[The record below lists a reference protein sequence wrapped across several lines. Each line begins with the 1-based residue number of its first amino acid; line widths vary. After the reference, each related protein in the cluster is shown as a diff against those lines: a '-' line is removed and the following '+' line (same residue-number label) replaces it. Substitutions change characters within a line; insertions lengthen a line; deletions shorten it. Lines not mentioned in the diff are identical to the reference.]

1 MRQRL
6 MLILLCALALVSSL
20 SCGVAGLAPAPVSMP
35 AARAGLPPQERFFY
49 DALADDGEWIL
60 IEPYGFVFRPHV
72 NFVAWRPYQNGF
84 WVPSDVYGWT
94 WISAESFGWAT
105 DHYGRWVYD
114 SFEGWVWVPGL
125 DWGPA
130 WVAWSGDQN
139 VVGWAPVPP
148 SGGNWNGVPGG
159 PFLYV
164 PMSQL
169 SATDLSS
176 HMMKAADLGAEAAH
190 VAPIR
195 IVGEHEGL
203 KFNRGP
209 SFEDVERAVGR
220 PLATVKLGEHNPLA
234 PAGKS
239 HAAAAPGT
247 TPPASKEDS
256 VAVVREA
263 AAAEARQAREII
275 DAHQDAPAALP
286 ILRVTRPQ
294 PERGRGHGAAPPAA
308 PAPAA
313 PDSAR

>member
-1 MRQRL
+1 
-6 MLILLCALALVSSL
+6 
-20 SCGVAGLAPAPVSMP
+20 
-35 AARAGLPPQERFFY
+35 
-49 DALADDGEWIL
+49 
-60 IEPYGFVFRPHV
+60 
-72 NFVAWRPYQNGF
+72 
-84 WVPSDVYGWT
+84 
-94 WISAESFGWAT
+94 
-105 DHYGRWVYD
+105 
-114 SFEGWVWVPGL
+114 
-125 DWGPA
+125 
-130 WVAWSGDQN
+130 VAWSGDQN

-148 SGGNWNGVPGG
+148 TGGDWNGVPGG

-164 PMSQL
+164 PISQL
-169 SATDLSS
+169 NATDLSS
-176 HMMKAADLGAEAAH
+176 HVMKAADLGAEAAH

-195 IVGEHEGL
+195 TVGEHDGM

-234 PAGKS
+234 PAGRS
-239 HAAAAPGT
+239 RAAAAAPGT
-247 TPPASKEDS
+247 APPASKADS
-256 VAVVREA
+256 VAVVRQA

-294 PERGRGHGAAPPAA
+294 PGRGHGAAAPAAPA